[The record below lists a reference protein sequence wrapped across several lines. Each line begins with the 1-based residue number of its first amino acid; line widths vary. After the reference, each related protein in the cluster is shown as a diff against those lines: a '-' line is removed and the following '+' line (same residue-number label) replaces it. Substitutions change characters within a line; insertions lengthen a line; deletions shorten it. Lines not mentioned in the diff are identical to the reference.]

1 LLVGV
6 LVLAGIALNVA
17 LAKDVI
23 IGHPLIVGGEN
34 ASVGEFPYQVSIKV
48 WEVNNVSLNMHF
60 CGGFIVDELHV
71 VTAAHCLRDF
81 PVTLMEVVAG
91 ASNMKINETT
101 QQYRDLKRGVMHPLY
116 SRNTSSHDAGV
127 ITLTEP
133 LVWTE
138 WVQPI
143 PLRPIGSPLRP
154 YVSCVNTGWGS
165 SHPDGISFPLPDV
178 LQKVELV
185 TYPWEVC
192 RAAYES
198 EKEVDESMMCAGNPD
213 EDGHGACSGDSG
225 GPLVCYEDGNAFL
238 AGIVSWGP
246 VMPCGLAEFPG
257 VFADV
262 SNPAV
267 GQFLAEEI
275 AKP

>member
-1 LLVGV
+1 V
-6 LVLAGIALNVA
+6 
-17 LAKDVI
+17 

-48 WEVNNVSLNMHF
+48 WQVNNVSLNMHF

-101 QQYRDLKRGVMHPLY
+101 QQYRDLLRGVMHPLY
-116 SRNTSSHDAGV
+116 NRTTSSHDAGV
-127 ITLTEP
+127 ITLKEP
-133 LVWTE
+133 LEWTE

-143 PLRPIGSPLRP
+143 PLRPAGSSLPLRP
-154 YVSCVNTGWGS
+154 GTPCINTGWGS
-165 SHPDGISFPLPDV
+165 SAPDGISFPLPDV
-178 LQKVELV
+178 LQKVQLW
-185 TYPWEVC
+185 TYPWETC
-192 RAAYES
+192 KAAYAGD
-198 EKEVDESMMCAGNPD
+198 KDVDESMMCAGYPT

-225 GPLVCYEDGNAFL
+225 GPLVCFEDGVTPQL

-246 VMPCGLAEFPG
+246 VLPCGLSEFPG
-257 VFADV
+257 VFTDV
-262 SNPAV
+262 SYPGV
-267 GQFLAEEI
+267 GNFLAEEI
-275 AKP
+275 ARP